1 LDTNKRTAYGL
12 QPTAKGDKMSK
23 TKMIVKD
30 DQILV
35 DLQWIFEEIRSANGD
50 WKAVEEQLKG
60 LLSAVEE

>member
-1 LDTNKRTAYGL
+1 
-12 QPTAKGDKMSK
+12 MSK

-35 DLQWIFEEIRSANGD
+35 DLNWIFEEIRGAGGD
-50 WKAVEEQLKG
+50 WKAVEEQLKA

>member
-1 LDTNKRTAYGL
+1 
-12 QPTAKGDKMSK
+12 MSK

-35 DLQWIFEEIRSANGD
+35 DLEWIFEEIRENSGD
-50 WKAVEEQLKG
+50 WKAVEEQLKA

>member
-1 LDTNKRTAYGL
+1 LVINKLVGEEN
-12 QPTAKGDKMSK
+12 MSK

-35 DLQWIFEEIRSANGD
+35 DLEWIFEEIRGANGD
-50 WKAVEEQLKG
+50 WKAVEEQLRG

>member
-1 LDTNKRTAYGL
+1 MEVF
-12 QPTAKGDKMSK
+12 MSK